1 MDNKDNSQNKPS
13 MEEIQKMVDM
23 MNFMVEIDWRVTQE
37 QKKGL
42 TREEAINKV
51 FQGQLPPLP

>member
-1 MDNKDNSQNKPS
+1 MDNKDNSQNQPS
-13 MEEIQKMVDM
+13 MEEIQKMVEM
-23 MNFMVEIDWRVTQE
+23 MNFMSEIDWRATQE

-42 TREEAINKV
+42 TREEAIHKV